1 MPSLRNKQVEIQFGK
16 SVCCKDFTSCKPK
29 VGQKDEGCAV
39 VITSLSALKQI
50 FKDYSG
56 ENIHEVVII
65 EKDHFDV
72 DDENS
77 DNDDDLFLW
86 SQVNP

>member
-1 MPSLRNKQVEIQFGK
+1 MQTSLPVHRVPSLRNKHVEIQFGK

-50 FKDYSG
+50 FKDYYVVLN
-56 ENIHEVVII
+56 EN
-65 EKDHFDV
+65 
-72 DDENS
+72 
-77 DNDDDLFLW
+77 FLGFF
-86 SQVNP
+86 QC